1 MRLEQRRHVERVA
14 GQQRRHKTGQVHGR
28 VDSPQVVIGKS
39 WLTPQEVLRPKR
51 FRRLTVE
58 PLSNTVRSRGTDAD
72 FDQLNRSPGEV
83 TRNAST
89 FDIFWSLTGG
99 TIRGMQRSGTT
110 RLPRPRTQ
118 TCTERLNFRVRVLRG
133 QVDLIAATKRQRRC
147 RRRALAGTAGWRTR
161 RHCRPKWSDGNTRGC
176 ALDIGSVP
184 NKSML
189 APDHLGPL
197 RSTRSNRTCLRLFLL
212 SNRMRLIDVSSV
224 KPSSCGRSAGQRSQ
238 YGATIRPFS
247 SSRMLKSPRMTALS
261 TVLSARKILRSCQAR
276 HHAADFPLSRWTA
289 QITSGLPL
297 IVSSACRNPRARRV
311 GSRVYVT
318 RRIGN
323 RDSISMP

>member
-58 PLSNTVRSRGTDAD
+58 PLSNTVRSRDTDAD

-99 TIRGMQRSGTT
+99 TIRAMQRSGTT

-133 QVDLIAATKRQRRC
+133 QVDLIAATNAKDGAADGLWRGL
-147 RRRALAGTAGWRTR
+147 LAGGRGGIADRSGRTEIPAGV
-161 RHCRPKWSDGNTRGC
+161 HS
-176 ALDIGSVP
+176 ISV
-184 NKSML
+184 
-189 APDHLGPL
+189 
-197 RSTRSNRTCLRLFLL
+197 RSPTSQCLR
-212 SNRMRLIDVSSV
+212 
-224 KPSSCGRSAGQRSQ
+224 P
-238 YGATIRPFS
+238 T
-247 SSRMLKSPRMTALS
+247 
-261 TVLSARKILRSCQAR
+261 
-276 HHAADFPLSRWTA
+276 
-289 QITSGLPL
+289 TSGL
-297 IVSSACRNPRARRV
+297 
-311 GSRVYVT
+311 
-318 RRIGN
+318 
-323 RDSISMP
+323 